1 MMPTPPL
8 AYHDPGFLD
17 SDEGRPVRILSE
29 YLAPLRAF
37 NAAGVTATVVFFGSA
52 RVRAGGPRG
61 RYVGEAMEL
70 ARLVTE
76 WSRSLAGE
84 RLIVC
89 SGGGPG
95 IMEAANR
102 GAALAGGRSVGLNIG
117 LPQEQR
123 PNPYI
128 TPELGFEFHYFFMR
142 KLWFAHLARALV
154 AFPGGFGTFD
164 ELFEILT
171 LAQTHK
177 LERSIPVF
185 LYGSAFWKEVVNFEA
200 LVRHGTI
207 AAEDLEL
214 FEFVDEP
221 RSAFELIKSR
231 AQLAPQPKP
240 PLWFAKSRR
249 HRHACGPLRDRQ
261 RRIDLGVPA
270 EQASL
275 QVRGRG
281 HSGTQR
287 QLAGCEAAAATAA
300 DEHRGVVRR
309 NLRQAPWQLAQ
320 RDVDGTFEVSGA
332 EFMHLAHV
340 DQARRRRACVAQ
352 QLVQGAGRDPAHSA
366 GYGGGGLRGRVA
378 GLGDR
383 GRGAADRAVGAAR
396 DAKFLEAHLERVVG
410 QQPSGE
416 RIAHAGN
423 QLDRFGRLQSAQ
435 HTGQHAQNARL
446 CAVGYHALGCLREHA
461 PVARPPAGHVSHD
474 LAFEAVN
481 RGGHQRQAENDAGVV
496 DEIAG
501 GQA

>member
-8 AYHDPGFLD
+8 AYHDPSFLD
-17 SDEGRPVRILSE
+17 SDEGRPVQILSE

-37 NAAGVTATVVFFGSA
+37 NATGVTATVVFFGSA
-52 RVRAGGPRG
+52 RVRAGGPLG

-70 ARLVTE
+70 SRLVTE

-171 LAQTHK
+171 LAQTRK

-200 LVRHGTI
+200 LVRHGTL
-207 AAEDLEL
+207 AAEDLQL

-221 RSAFELIKSR
+221 RAAFELIKAR

-240 PLWFAKSRR
+240 PSWFAKSRC
-249 HRHACGPLRDRQ
+249 H
-261 RRIDLGVPA
+261 
-270 EQASL
+270 
-275 QVRGRG
+275 
-281 HSGTQR
+281 
-287 QLAGCEAAAATAA
+287 
-300 DEHRGVVRR
+300 
-309 NLRQAPWQLAQ
+309 
-320 RDVDGTFEVSGA
+320 
-332 EFMHLAHV
+332 
-340 DQARRRRACVAQ
+340 
-352 QLVQGAGRDPAHSA
+352 
-366 GYGGGGLRGRVA
+366 
-378 GLGDR
+378 
-383 GRGAADRAVGAAR
+383 R
-396 DAKFLEAHLERVVG
+396 DA
-410 QQPSGE
+410 
-416 RIAHAGN
+416 
-423 QLDRFGRLQSAQ
+423 
-435 HTGQHAQNARL
+435 
-446 CAVGYHALGCLREHA
+446 
-461 PVARPPAGHVSHD
+461 
-474 LAFEAVN
+474 
-481 RGGHQRQAENDAGVV
+481 
-496 DEIAG
+496 
-501 GQA
+501 